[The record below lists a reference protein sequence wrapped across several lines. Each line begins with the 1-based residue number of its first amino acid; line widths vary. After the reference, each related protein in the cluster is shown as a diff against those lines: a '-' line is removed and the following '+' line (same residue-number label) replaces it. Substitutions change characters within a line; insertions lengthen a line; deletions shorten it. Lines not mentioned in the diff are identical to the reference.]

1 MSTAAG
7 PWCGPCMVNDRRQCR
22 VDRDPHDV
30 KVLVQVEKAG
40 APMAGLSIIAL
51 AAMAIFAALLPPV
64 PASLALAMAVVVAA
78 AVRGCHIAVG
88 NRKVG
93 QGGGTRGR

>member
-7 PWCGPCMVNDRRQCR
+7 PWCGPCMVNDRGRPH
-22 VDRDPHDV
+22 VDGAARSE
-30 KVLVQVEKAG
+30 VLQVEKPA
-40 APMAGLSIIAL
+40 APMAGLSLMAL

-64 PASLALAMAVVVAA
+64 PASLALAMAVVVPA

-88 NRKVG
+88 NR
-93 QGGGTRGR
+93 